1 MSHSIDNTASSNFS
15 QPYMNDNIGGLLLGG
30 NQIAGPRLFF
40 NGAGPQSLGDLGAS
54 PTTELTS
61 SVPGPY
67 SNMGVPGL
75 QAIHAI
81 APGYGNLAGVA
92 TGAANPYA
100 VRVMSSP
107 NSSIAQDVLAQSPTF
122 VSVWSGG
129 NDALGYATSGGT
141 GSLTSS
147 ADFDFA
153 FGTTMG
159 ALAQVP
165 GGIVANVP
173 DVTAIA
179 YLNTIPY
186 NAVPL
191 DAATADLLNGGFA
204 AYNGGL
210 AVAQAFG
217 LISADE
223 VASRT
228 ITFAEGPNAVTMVD
242 EYLTYLSA
250 LGLPSFRQATLND
263 LITVSYKHLTL
274 PTNRKI

>member
-1 MSHSIDNTASSNFS
+1 MKLKNLKYLFLSMTLIVFNSCEEDEDTVPYAEQFVEITSGSADFTNMVSIGASITAGFTDGALFFAGQQNSYPNIMAGVMSHSIDNTASTNFS
-15 QPYMNDNIGGLLLGG
+15 QPYMNDNIGGLLFGG

-179 YLNTIPY
+179 Y
-186 NAVPL
+186 
-191 DAATADLLNGGFA
+191 
-204 AYNGGL
+204 
-210 AVAQAFG
+210 
-217 LISADE
+217 
-223 VASRT
+223 
-228 ITFAEGPNAVTMVD
+228 
-242 EYLTYLSA
+242 
-250 LGLPSFRQATLND
+250 
-263 LITVSYKHLTL
+263 
-274 PTNRKI
+274 